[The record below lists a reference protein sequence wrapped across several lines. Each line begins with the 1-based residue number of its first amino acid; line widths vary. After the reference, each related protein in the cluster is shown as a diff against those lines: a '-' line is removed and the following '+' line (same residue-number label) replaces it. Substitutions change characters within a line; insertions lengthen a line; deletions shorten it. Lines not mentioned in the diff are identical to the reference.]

1 MIDSKTLIDA
11 EKLVLSQ
18 AMNGTQAFTD
28 LRDKGIS
35 RQTFSLPAH
44 QHIWSALE
52 TIAKTGGTVDALT
65 VIAHLE
71 TQGQLDA
78 GNREEAWEGCLQY
91 VLDNTSAVR
100 SWMGSDSHPAT
111 EFILRDHYFNSGS
124 RNTGKILQ
132 RALNDYG
139 ASLTVDGI
147 PGKQTRQTLQAVLA
161 RSGEAEFIASLNEQ
175 RKAFYRSCK
184 QFPVFGRGWLRR
196 CDDAFSFA
204 RSIV

>member
-1 MIDSKTLIDA
+1 
-11 EKLVLSQ
+11 
-18 AMNGTQAFTD
+18 MNTIERNMAAAI
-28 LRDKGIS
+28 LRFEDDRVTGPNSLRVSRLPTADKGGKWEICGICDGIEPAV
-35 RQTFSLPAH
+35 FSL
-44 QHIWSALE
+44 L
-52 TIAKTGGTVDALT
+52 KDL
-65 VIAHLE
+65 
-71 TQGQLDA
+71 LDA
-78 GNREEAWEGCLQY
+78 GKQKEAWEGCLQY

-100 SWMGSDSHPAT
+100 SWMGSDAYPAT

-132 RALNDYG
+132 RALNDHG

-184 QFPVFGRGWLRR
+184 QFPTFGKGWLNR

-204 RSIV
+204 RTLV